1 MLPLVRL
8 SGPSVLGLDVSRC
21 FWTVEW
27 YSTRS
32 QFHVCDN
39 QSPGIHQDVLLPP
52 CQFGCSA
59 PSFLAVNSKKD
70 RTMTEW
76 GLLRWLGLRL
86 QWDWMLTFYLLM
98 QQSSKIK
105 TYSFKPQIFSLTYFF
120 CFALFKLLVC
130 FYLSHPSHLI
140 SSLFFC
146 LTFVLSVFVHSLLF
160 SAPSFFW
167 SPWQPLLHHC
177 FALTLPWQPLR
188 TQSPW

>member
-27 YSTRS
+27 YGTRS

-105 TYSFKPQIFSLTYFF
+105 TYSFKPQIFSLTFF
-120 CFALFKLLVC
+120 FVLLFLNFWSVSIFLT
-130 FYLSHPSHLI
+130 PLI
-140 SSLFFC
+140 SSH
-146 LTFVLSVFVHSLLF
+146 LSFSVSLLF
-160 SAPSFFW
+160 YQCLFTVSSFQLLPSFG
-167 SPWQPLLHHC
+167 LLDNHC
-177 FALTLPWQPLR
+177 CITASL
-188 TQSPW
+188 SHCHGNH